1 MNILTRTYSGR
12 IVCRPDTTWEKDNED
27 FYPPQFVE
35 ALGYAPVFF
44 AHILKP
50 GRSVQKKFAG
60 RYFDGVGFGILLY
73 PRNIMDC
80 SPEGFAE
87 ALCLDKTSYLPAPC
101 IALSEYSSLPSETGF
116 ILKKNER
123 ELFRCALPPLG
134 MAEDAIV
141 QASRLAYIRTGDIIA
156 IELAARSPLTQKSEG
171 RIMIASEQ
179 IGSAGKLD
187 FSIIF

>member
-35 ALGYAPVFF
+35 ALSYAPVLFT
-44 AHILKP
+44 HILKP
-50 GRSVQKKFAG
+50 GRSVQKKFAC
-60 RYFDGVGFGILLY
+60 RYFDGIGFGILLY
-73 PRNIMDC
+73 PQNIMDG

-87 ALCLDKTSYLPAPC
+87 ALCLDKTSYLPTPC
-101 IALSEYSSLPSETGF
+101 IAPSEYSSLPSETGF
-116 ILKKNER
+116 ILKKNGR
-123 ELFRCALPPLG
+123 ELFRCALPPLS

-156 IELAARSPLTQKSEG
+156 IELAARSPLTQKPEG
-171 RIMIASEQ
+171 RIMIASGQ